1 MVANSLPFFVTE
13 FIKNGGDDLK
23 AQDEILL
30 YLNESKDR
38 LPLATIDIA
47 NGLNL
52 SRSVVSHYL
61 NSLSLS
67 DDIVKIDGRPVLWT
81 LKSLDQESAQKY
93 SFNDFIGASGSL
105 KQVVSQCEAAVN
117 YPPNGLSII
126 ITGNSGVGKSFLA
139 KEIYKYSLSHK
150 IITTN
155 APFLTLNCADYANN
169 PELLSS
175 ILFGYV
181 KGAFTGAN
189 SDKEGLLEQA
199 NGGYLFLDEVH
210 RLSNENQEKLF
221 NFIDSGEFRRVG
233 ENKNSRRS
241 KVRFLFAT
249 TEQVDDVL
257 LETFRRRISISI
269 KLSDFQARPV
279 MERINIVYAIFY
291 QEAKRIGRPLKI
303 QGEVLNKLVSLK
315 SAGNIGRLKNL
326 IKVKCANAYKEQ
338 MKSPVIWLRE
348 QGMEIS
354 DDDTITIDPEIHY
367 DFASE
372 VISHSLHDKVFTIMN
387 ELVDNQGDFKKTS
400 QSALNKV
407 IKLDVPPINQLYK
420 PGYIKFKRHFEKII
434 FNQFGVKSMND
445 ISRIIYSL
453 YQNDFDF
460 DVNKLNLLSE
470 KMNEF
475 YPRSVH
481 LAQYFFK
488 TLQQKRKQKLLE
500 LVMSL
505 LLSDCVDER
514 FKMRGL
520 LLAHGDHTATSIQSV
535 VNQLCGEYILD
546 AIDMPID
553 TSINSI
559 VEQTKNLFDSYDTS
573 SGIVMIVDMGSLSQ
587 LYSEIKNHVSGHLL
601 VIDNLTTAVAL
612 DVALKIQNQE
622 KFKKI
627 AIEAETEYKIHTKYY
642 SGFSNK
648 KNIII
653 SCISGLGISE
663 KIKETMLPYFPKE
676 IQINTIDYHDLKK
689 KIEENDERYFD
700 TTFLVLTTTSLPANF
715 KISNINIYDLLDDG
729 GEQRFSK
736 IISAYLNSQSIDKL
750 NTELLRFFSI
760 EGISERLSFLN
771 PEVII
776 KEVED
781 IIYKYENYYK
791 MKLNGKVKL
800 NFYMHIALMIERLM
814 IDKSSDVP
822 KINPDQDESDFIT
835 ISKDIFKPIERKY
848 NVIVNDYELS
858 LMYEVFKTIR
868 S

>member
-1 MVANSLPFFVTE
+1 M
-13 FIKNGGDDLK
+13 K

-30 YLNESKDR
+30 FLNENKDK
-38 LPLATIDIA
+38 LPVATMDIA
-47 NGLNL
+47 NRLNL
-52 SRSVVSHYL
+52 SRSVISHYL

-67 DDIVKIDGRPVLWT
+67 HDVVKIDGRPVLWT
-81 LKSLDQESAQKY
+81 LKSLNQRTVKAY

-139 KEIYKYSLSHK
+139 KEIYKYSLSHG
-150 IITTN
+150 IITTT

-189 SDKEGLLEQA
+189 SDKAGLLEQA

-233 ENKNSRRS
+233 ENKNSRQS

-269 KLSDFQARPV
+269 KLPDFQSRPV
-279 MERINIVYAIFY
+279 IERVNIVYSIFY

-303 QGEVLNKLVSLK
+303 HDEVLNKLANLNS
-315 SAGNIGRLKNL
+315 SGNVGRLKNI

-338 MKSPVIWLRE
+338 MKSSIIHIQE
-348 QGMEIS
+348 QGI
-354 DDDTITIDPEIHY
+354 DDSKDIVTIDPQSKY
-367 DFASE
+367 DFAS
-372 VISHSLHDKVFTIMN
+372 SLINRSIQDKVLEIMN
-387 ELVDNQGDFKKTS
+387 RLVNDHINFERSS
-400 QSALNKV
+400 QSALNDILKM
-407 IKLDVPPINQLYK
+407 DDFSINQLYL
-420 PGYIKFKRHFEKII
+420 PGYFRFKRQYNRVID
-434 FNQFGVKSMND
+434 NQFGVKSITD
-445 ISRIIYSL
+445 ISKIIYSMYENNL
-453 YQNDFDF
+453 DFD
-460 DVNKLNLLSE
+460 DSKIDLLSE
-470 KMNEF
+470 KMNEI

-488 TLQQKRKQKLLE
+488 TLHQKFKNKLLE
-500 LVMSL
+500 LVMAL

-559 VEQTKNLFDSYDTS
+559 VEQTKSLFDSYDTS

-587 LYSEIKNHVSGHLL
+587 IYSEIKGHIGGHLL

-622 KFKKI
+622 QFKKI
-627 AIEAETEYKIHTKYY
+627 ALEAESDYKIHTKYY

-689 KIEENDERYFD
+689 KILENDEKYFD
-700 TTFLVLTTTSLPANF
+700 TTFLVLTTTSLPSDF
-715 KISNINIYDLLDDG
+715 KVANINIYDLLDDG
-729 GEQRFSK
+729 GERRFSK
-736 IISAYLNSQSIDKL
+736 IISAYLNSQSIEKL
-750 NTELLRFFSI
+750 NKELLRFFSI

-791 MKLNGKVKL
+791 LKLSGKVKL

-814 IDKSSDVP
+814 IDKSLDVP
-822 KINPDQDESDFIT
+822 EVDPDQDESDFIV

-848 NVIVNDYELS
+848 NVNVNDYELS

>member
-1 MVANSLPFFVTE
+1 M
-13 FIKNGGDDLK
+13 K

-30 YLNESKDR
+30 YLNENKDR

-47 NGLNL
+47 NKLNL

-67 DDIVKIDGRPVLWT
+67 DDVVKIDGRPVLWT
-81 LKSLDQESAQKY
+81 LKSLNKKVAKEY
-93 SFNDFIGASGSL
+93 SFDDFIGASGSL

-210 RLSNENQEKLF
+210 RLSSENQEKLF

-269 KLSDFQARPV
+269 KLPDFQSRPV
-279 MERINIVYAIFY
+279 IERVNIIYAIFY

-303 QGEVLNKLVSLK
+303 HAEVLNKLVNLS
-315 SAGNIGRLKNL
+315 SSGNVGRLKNI

-338 MKSPVIWLRE
+338 MKSLVINIRE
-348 QGMEIS
+348 QGIEDSEDLVKIN
-354 DDDTITIDPEIHY
+354 PQENY
-367 DFASE
+367 DFATS
-372 VISHSLHDKVFTIMN
+372 IIDNSTRDKVLEIMSR
-387 ELVDNQGDFKKTS
+387 LVDDHIDFEKAS
-400 QSALNKV
+400 QSALNDILKIDTV
-407 IKLDVPPINQLYK
+407 PINQLYL
-420 PGYIKFKRHFEKII
+420 PGYLRFKRQYDRVIV
-434 FNQFGVKSMND
+434 NQFGVKSITD
-445 ISRIIYSL
+445 ISKIIYSM
-453 YQNDFDF
+453 YENNFDF
-460 DVNKLNLLSE
+460 DESKIDLLSE
-470 KMNEF
+470 KMNEI

-481 LAQYFFK
+481 LSQYFFK
-488 TLQQKRKQKLLE
+488 TLHQRLKNKLLE
-500 LVMSL
+500 LVMAL

-553 TSINSI
+553 TSIDSI
-559 VEQTKNLFDSYDTS
+559 VEQTKKLFDSYDTS
-573 SGIVMIVDMGSLSQ
+573 NGIVMIVDMGSLSQ
-587 LYSEIKNHVSGHLL
+587 IYSEIKGHIGGHLL

-622 KFKKI
+622 RFKKI
-627 AIEAETEYKIHTKYY
+627 ALEAESDYKIHTKYY

-676 IQINTIDYHDLKK
+676 IQINTIDYHDLKNR
-689 KIEENDERYFD
+689 ILDNDEKYFD
-700 TTFLVLTTTSLPANF
+700 TTFLVLTTTSLPSNF
-715 KISNINIYDLLDDG
+715 RVANINIYDLLDDG
-729 GEQRFSK
+729 GEKRFSK
-736 IISAYLNSQSIDKL
+736 IISAYLNSESIKKL
-750 NTELLRFFSI
+750 NKELLRFFSI

-781 IIYKYENYYK
+781 IIYKYESYYK
-791 MKLNGKVKL
+791 LKLSGKVKL

-814 IDKSSDVP
+814 VDKSIDVP
-822 KINPDQDESDFIT
+822 EVNPDQDESDFIV

-848 NVIVNDYELS
+848 NVKVNNYELS